1 MPDLDL
7 FGAVIDSVVND
18 YRETTD
24 PAPPACYTC
33 EHLRRPLPPWPDKGR
48 CPLLKRDVEP
58 DMGTCSNHKE
68 RGHA

>member
-7 FGAVIDSVVND
+7 FGEAIDAPPVDD
-18 YRETTD
+18 YHETTD

-33 EHLRRPLPPWPDKGR
+33 EHLRRPLPPWPSLCRCRFLGR
-48 CPLLKRDVEP
+48 QVEP

-68 RGHA
+68 WA